1 MVTLAV
7 IGNTNVDLLVWPAS
21 SVPPPGVE
29 RPVDRIEL
37 RVGGAAA
44 ITGATLARLGTSPV
58 VVGCVGADRLGA
70 LVLDELGGY
79 GVDTHHIHRVA
90 GAATGTSI
98 AFEAPG
104 RDRSFLISLA
114 SLAAFEPS
122 MVPDAALR
130 ASFVLFGGYFNL
142 PSMRGGPTAEL
153 LRRVRAVGGTSLLDT
168 GWDHDGWPA
177 ATREEVRLLLPSV
190 DIFVPNE
197 AEAERLTGESDPLRA
212 ARALAAVSGGWVVVK
227 MGRAGCLAAGTLGE
241 VHRESAPEVDV
252 VDTTGAGDGFNAGLM
267 KALSEDEAWPAALR
281 TAVRVA
287 SAVVSKRSN
296 DRYPTPEELSV

>member
-1 MVTLAV
+1 MVTIAV

-21 SVPPPGVE
+21 TVPPPGVE
-29 RPVDRIEL
+29 WPVENIEL

-44 ITGATLARLGTSPV
+44 ITGAALARLGTSPV
-58 VVGCVGADRLGA
+58 VVGCVGDDRLGA
-70 LVLDELGGY
+70 LALEELGHY
-79 GVDTHHIHRVA
+79 GVDTRHVHRVP
-90 GAATGTSI
+90 GEATGTSI

-122 MVPDAALR
+122 MVPDAALK

-142 PSMRGGPTAEL
+142 PSMRGRPTADL
-153 LRRVRAVGGTSLLDT
+153 LQRVRAAGGTSLLDT

-177 ATREEVRLLLPSV
+177 ATREEIRLLLPLV
-190 DIFVPNE
+190 DIFLPNE
-197 AEAERLTGESDPLRA
+197 AEAEHLSGESDPLRA
-212 ARALAAVSGGWVVVK
+212 ARALATVSDGWVVVK
-227 MGRAGCLAAGTLGE
+227 MGPAGCLAAGALGE
-241 VHRESAPEVDV
+241 VHRASAPDVDV

-267 KALSEDEAWPAALR
+267 KALSEDAAWPEALR

-287 SAVVSKRSN
+287 SAVVSKPSN
-296 DRYPTPEELSV
+296 DRYPTSEELSV

>member
-1 MVTLAV
+1 VVTVAV

-21 SVPPPGVE
+21 SVPAPGVE
-29 RPVDRIEL
+29 RPVESIEL

-44 ITGATLARLGTSPV
+44 ITGATLARLGASPV
-58 VVGCVGADRLGA
+58 VVGCVGDDRLGA
-70 LVLDELGGY
+70 LALDELAHY
-79 GVDTHHIHRVA
+79 GVDTRHVRRLP
-90 GAATGTSI
+90 GEATGTSI

-104 RDRSFLISLA
+104 RDRSFLICLA

-122 MVPDAALR
+122 MVPDAALQ
-130 ASFVLFGGYFNL
+130 AGFVLFGGYFNL
-142 PSMRGGPTAEL
+142 PAMRGHPTADL
-153 LRRVRAVGGTSLLDT
+153 LQRVRAAGGTSLLDT
-168 GWDHDGWPA
+168 GWDHAGWPA
-177 ATREEVRLLLPSV
+177 TTKDEIRLLLPLV

-197 AEAERLTGESDPLRA
+197 AEAEHLSGETDPLRA

-227 MGRAGCLAAGTLGE
+227 MGAAGCLAADALGQ
-241 VHRESAPEVDV
+241 VHRASAPEVDV

-267 KALSEDEAWPAALR
+267 KALSEGEAWPAALR